1 MMILSTRPGGYE
13 GRKDWLMK
21 RTYYEGK
28 ELFVAQGGGTFSNK
42 VKKNGLFIS
51 EKELEICDPYV
62 NPDCRITWWEVIYKN
77 TTGKTRYC
85 YTCAIHPL
93 YTDELFS
100 TNFISF
106 EPLSVDYIK
115 GLSAHMDDLEY
126 EDFLIQG

>member
-1 MMILSTRPGGYE
+1 
-13 GRKDWLMK
+13 MK

-62 NPDCRITWWEVIYKN
+62 NPDCRITW
-77 TTGKTRYC
+77 
-85 YTCAIHPL
+85 
-93 YTDELFS
+93 
-100 TNFISF
+100 FISF